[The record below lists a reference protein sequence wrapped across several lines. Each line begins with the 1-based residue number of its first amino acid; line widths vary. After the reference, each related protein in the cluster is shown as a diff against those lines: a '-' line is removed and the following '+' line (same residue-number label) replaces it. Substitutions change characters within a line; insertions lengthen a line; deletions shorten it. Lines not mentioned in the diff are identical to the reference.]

1 MIQTMNTIRL
11 EMKTTDIRLLTSHT
25 DDMKWKSAIVK
36 HKLATHH
43 GTSIVNPRTKRFQP
57 R

>member
-43 GTSIVNPRTKRFQP
+43 GTCIVNPRTKRFQP

>member
-1 MIQTMNTIRL
+1 MTQTMNTNKL

-25 DDMKWKSAIVK
+25 DDMKYKSAIVK
-36 HKLATHH
+36 HKCVTQH
-43 GTSIVNPRTKRFQP
+43 GTCIVNPRTKRFQP